1 MDINGDWR
9 QCCFNDRRAGTL
21 SLPEL
26 LTSGNF
32 PKQCMA
38 ALQTGGIDDSTKT
51 RFAKTSIR
59 QTLILQNP
67 DFTKPRFGETMI

>member
-1 MDINGDWR
+1 MDTNGDWR
-9 QCCFNDRRAGTL
+9 HCCFNDRLAGTL

-38 ALQTGGIDDSTKT
+38 ALQTGGIDDSTKI
-51 RFAKTSIR
+51 RFAKTSI
-59 QTLILQNP
+59 Q
-67 DFTKPRFGETMI
+67 ETMNSQNHDPAKPDSA

>member
-9 QCCFNDRRAGTL
+9 HCCFNDRRAGTL
-21 SLPEL
+21 SLLEL

-38 ALQTGGIDDSTKT
+38 TLQTGGIAEADMFLDGVYDE
-51 RFAKTSIR
+51 
-59 QTLILQNP
+59 N
-67 DFTKPRFGETMI
+67 FTYPVPVD